1 MLGMMGLTQIEKN
14 SYEMRTNSR
23 PNLEKCQDPIYEDAS
38 NNEKDI
44 DPSTLVDCKAEAYLT
59 WTM

>member
-1 MLGMMGLTQIEKN
+1 MNK
-14 SYEMRTNSR
+14 
-23 PNLEKCQDPIYEDAS
+23 DAS
-38 NNEKDI
+38 NNKKDI

>member
-1 MLGMMGLTQIEKN
+1 
-14 SYEMRTNSR
+14 MRTNSR